1 MISLFGKKEPSTK
14 IYFTK
19 GDKVTIGSNTVLEN
33 AFQVGNFYNL
43 LQNAKTEGNVKAY
56 KYNLLLTLNKLQL
69 VEQAKPVEFTEL
81 LECIYIKDYKHTSTK
96 FCDLLVKLYPTYFK
110 K

>member
-19 GDKVTIGSNTVLEN
+19 GDKVTIGSNTVLEY

-43 LQNAKTEGNVKAY
+43 LQNAKTEGNIQVY
-56 KYNLLLTLNKLQL
+56 KHNLLVTLNRIQQM
-69 VEQAKPVEFTEL
+69 EQVNPIDFTEL
-81 LECIYIKDYKHTSTK
+81 LECVYIKDYKRTSTK
-96 FCDLLVKLYPTYFK
+96 FYDLLVKIYPKYYK